1 LSGKGK
7 VLVLNRLKGAFRKE
21 SSRFKQSIFMGLKII
36 LLGLL
41 LLPFLVFAQK
51 SNTYR
56 FQANNAMFP
65 DTARSAGH
73 QYQGKQF
80 SAALHYQDNS
90 VLVHIPAH
98 FKPAKPFELVFWFHG
113 WYNHIDSAT
122 AYFRLLEQFDASGR
136 NAVFVFPEGPK
147 NAPDSYG
154 GKLEQ
159 PGVFD
164 ALVQEVLIS
173 LQHQKILKQKQLPF
187 AKDLE
192 ITLAGHSGAYRVIS
206 KIIAHAKIQ
215 EIFLFDAL
223 YGGNENYIKWMAASD
238 KHRFINIYTK
248 DGGTLENSLLLAK
261 ELKNKWN
268 LNPVLV
274 DEKDLTNLHL
284 INHRILFID
293 SHQQHNEVITYQN
306 NLERYLKVRI

>member
-1 LSGKGK
+1 
-7 VLVLNRLKGAFRKE
+7 
-21 SSRFKQSIFMGLKII
+21 MGLKTI

-56 FQANNAMFP
+56 FQAINAMFP
-65 DTARSAGH
+65 DTARAAGH

-80 SAALHYQDNS
+80 PASLHYNDAS
-90 VLVHIPAH
+90 VLVHIPDH
-98 FKPAKPFELVFWFHG
+98 FKPTKPFELVFWFHG
-113 WYNHIDSAT
+113 WYNNIDSAT
-122 AYFRLLEQFDASGR
+122 AFFRLLEQFDASGR
-136 NAVFVFPEGPK
+136 NAIFAFPEGPK

-164 ALVQEVLIS
+164 ALVQEVLTS
-173 LQHQKILKQKQLPF
+173 LQRQKILKKKQLPL
-187 AKDLE
+187 ANDLA

-206 KIIAHAKIQ
+206 KIIVHANIK
-215 EIFLFDAL
+215 EVFLFDAL
-223 YGGNENYIKWMAASD
+223 YGGNEHFMKWVAASE
-238 KHRFINIYTK
+238 KHRLINIYTK
-248 DGGTLENSLLLAK
+248 DGGTRENSLLVAK

-284 INHRILFID
+284 FNHRILFID

-306 NLERYLKVRI
+306 NLERYLKIRI

>member
-1 LSGKGK
+1 
-7 VLVLNRLKGAFRKE
+7 
-21 SSRFKQSIFMGLKII
+21 MGQKTI
-36 LLGLL
+36 LLGLI

-51 SNTYR
+51 SYTYR
-56 FQANNAMFP
+56 FQAINAMFP
-65 DTARSAGH
+65 DTARAAGH
-73 QYQGKQF
+73 QYQGNQF
-80 SAALHYQDNS
+80 PAALHYNDAS
-90 VLVHIPAH
+90 VLVHVPAH
-98 FKPAKPFELVFWFHG
+98 FKPSKPFELVFWFHG

-122 AYFRLLEQFDASGR
+122 AHFHLLEQFDASGR

-164 ALVQEVLIS
+164 GLVQEVLTS
-173 LQHQKILKQKQLPF
+173 LQREKVLKKKQLPLTT
-187 AKDLE
+187 DLA

-206 KIIAHAKIQ
+206 KIIAYTNI
-215 EIFLFDAL
+215 EEVLLFDAL
-223 YGGNENYIKWMAASD
+223 YGGNENYMKWMAASE
-238 KHRFINIYTK
+238 KHRLINIYTK
-248 DGGTLENSLLLAK
+248 DGGTLENSLLVAM

-306 NLERYLKVRI
+306 NLERYLKIRI